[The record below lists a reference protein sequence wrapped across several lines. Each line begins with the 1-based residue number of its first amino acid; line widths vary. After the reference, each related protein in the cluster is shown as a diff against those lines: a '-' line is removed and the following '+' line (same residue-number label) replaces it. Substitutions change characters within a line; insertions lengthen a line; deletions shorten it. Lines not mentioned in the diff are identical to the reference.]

1 MEVTKGDFNLMGTQG
16 KYTIA
21 DIEAL
26 PEGQRAELFD
36 GEMIMMASPT
46 TTHQRMAGWLYRK
59 IGNYIEDN
67 NGKCEVFIA
76 PFAVYIKKDIW
87 NYFEPDLV
95 VICDGERLDN
105 KGCHGAPDMVI
116 EVVSPGSR
124 KLDYERKL
132 AVYIETGVREYWIVD
147 PIKRIITVYHLEESK
162 TPVVYPFGAVI
173 AVGIYPDLQIDTAS
187 LAEMKVYQ

>member
-1 MEVTKGDFNLMGTQG
+1 MEAIKGDYNLMGTQG

-46 TTHQRMAGWLYRK
+46 TTHQRIIRELAFK
-59 IGNYIEDN
+59 IGNYIESKKGN
-67 NGKCEVFIA
+67 CELFWA
-76 PFAVYIKKDIW
+76 PFGVFIKKDDE
-87 NYFEPDLV
+87 NYVEPDIV
-95 VICDGERLDN
+95 VICDTDKLDN
-105 KGCHGAPDMVI
+105 EGCHGAPDLVI
-116 EVVSPGSR
+116 EVVSPSSR

-147 PIKRIITVYHLEESK
+147 PIKQVITVYHLEVSK
-162 TPVVYPFGAVI
+162 TPVVYQFGTVI
-173 AVGIYPDLQIDTAS
+173 TVGIYPDLQIDTTA
-187 LAEMKVYQ
+187 LAEMKVY

>member
-1 MEVTKGDFNLMGTQG
+1 MEASKGDYNLMGTQG

-46 TTHQRMAGWLYRK
+46 TTHQRILRILGMR
-59 IGNYIEDN
+59 ICNYIDSKKGN
-67 NGKCEVFIA
+67 CEMFWA

-87 NYFEPDLV
+87 NYFEPDIV
-95 VICDGERLDN
+95 VICDTDKLDN
-105 KGCHGAPDMVI
+105 KGCHGAPDLVI
-116 EVVSPGSR
+116 EVVSPSSR

-147 PIKRIITVYHLEESK
+147 PGKRIITVYHLAESK

-173 AVGIYPDLQIDTAS
+173 TVRIYPDLQIDTTA
-187 LAEMKVYQ
+187 LAELKMYE